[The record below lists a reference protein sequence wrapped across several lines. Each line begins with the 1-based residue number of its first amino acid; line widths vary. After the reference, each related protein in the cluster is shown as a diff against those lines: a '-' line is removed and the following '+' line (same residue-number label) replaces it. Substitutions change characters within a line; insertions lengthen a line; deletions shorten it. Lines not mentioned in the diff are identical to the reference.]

1 MQSYNFKSKEP
12 TVDTEIT
19 QLTRIK
25 FVAKQM
31 SAAPLLCLASFV
43 CAIVSAICD
52 IASVVLVIP
61 LLDSLRDSTSSST
74 LLNKNFSIRVAI
86 CNHRSKKEDFDLLI
100 DKIIEIGNN
109 LTT

>member
-1 MQSYNFKSKEP
+1 MQDYNFKSEEP
-12 TVDTEIT
+12 IVELKIT

-31 SAAPLLCLASFV
+31 SAAPLLCLVSFV
-43 CAIVSAICD
+43 CAIASAICD
-52 IASVVLVIP
+52 IASVALVVP

-74 LLNKNFSIRVAI
+74 LLNKSFSIRVAI

-109 LTT
+109 LST